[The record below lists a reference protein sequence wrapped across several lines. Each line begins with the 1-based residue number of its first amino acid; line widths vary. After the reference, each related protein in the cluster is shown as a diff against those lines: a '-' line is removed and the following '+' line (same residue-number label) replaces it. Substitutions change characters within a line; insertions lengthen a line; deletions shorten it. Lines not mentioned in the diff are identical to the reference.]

1 MTPVSAL
8 QQRFEADVATFRS
21 FVETRK
27 GLWLGKPSQR
37 EIDVLVASV
46 AQKTTEVREKLE
58 RAALGGPMTAS
69 PELDQIGLTFTAF
82 VQASTQRI
90 LQLATANMATSGE
103 FTQMTTGAG
112 IRPGTVSRDT
122 ATAETAQVRV
132 ANTTQQTAG
141 DVVVTDEGADGESG
155 GEESG
160 ARVSPAPGGFNPL
173 WLILAGVALGA
184 IAISAAR
191 RGG

>member
-1 MTPVSAL
+1 MTPVSSL

-21 FVETRK
+21 FVETRR

-112 IRPGTVSRDT
+112 IRPGTVSRDAT
-122 ATAETAQVRV
+122 TAESAQVRV

-141 DVVVTDEGADGESG
+141 DVVVSDEGADE
-155 GEESG
+155 G
-160 ARVSPAPGGFNPL
+160 ADDSDARIAPAPGGFNPL
-173 WLILAGVALGA
+173 WLIVAGVALGA

-191 RGG
+191 SRN